1 MTNDI
6 QILAQSVVDGVATE
20 EQRGMAT
27 RAVQNQLSL
36 SLLGILNDA
45 TVSANRLNDTCNKAL
60 TLYLEKVNAALD
72 QDLVSEESLL
82 KIIDTIQSKQIQI
95 AELYRK
101 IIQSPK
107 GLFSED
113 CLSEEEKKVMRLF
126 KSFKTVEERKKFL
139 ELCSKQL
146 QPEVETFD

>member
-1 MTNDI
+1 MMSDI
-6 QILAQSVVDGVATE
+6 EILAQSVVDGVATE
-20 EQRGMAT
+20 EQHGMAT

-36 SLLGILNDA
+36 SLLGILNDT
-45 TVSANRLNDTCNKAL
+45 TVSVNRLNETCNKAL
-60 TLYLEKVNAALD
+60 NIYLEKVNADLD

-82 KIIDTIQSKQIQI
+82 KLIDTIQSKQIQI

-101 IIQSPK
+101 VIQSPK
-107 GLFSED
+107 GLFAED

-139 ELCSKQL
+139 ELCNKQL
-146 QPEVETFD
+146 QPEVESFE